1 MMLLRTA
8 AHTGATASCR
18 SQLRPDPGSEEQRP
32 TVCPTAAGRAIVSTR
47 REPAM
52 PMRRLSRQ
60 LLSGGP
66 LLGHEGADRPLG
78 RPDDRVKPAVEA
90 RP

>member
-18 SQLRPDPGSEEQRP
+18 SQLRPDPGSEAQRP
-32 TVCPTAAGRAIVSTR
+32 TVCPTATGRAIVSTR

-52 PMRRLSRQ
+52 PMATTES
-60 LLSGGP
+60 
-66 LLGHEGADRPLG
+66 
-78 RPDDRVKPAVEA
+78 PAVERRTTA
-90 RP
+90 RS